1 MGFSSRLSV
10 LYVAS
15 LTSVSLIEMNRHL
28 PIYNLLCV
36 DPLGDDEE
44 GELHVGVGFTHGSL
58 TTKINIA
65 SNGLVRIYYN
75 AQCDRRSSFRSLFFF

>member
-1 MGFSSRLSV
+1 MGGLRKKF
-10 LYVAS
+10 
-15 LTSVSLIEMNRHL
+15 
-28 PIYNLLCV
+28 
-36 DPLGDDEE
+36 GDDEE